1 MADSLDTDGPEPTEG
16 QLQLEGDGLDPDTD
30 RESSEAALVEP
41 APLTDDRP
49 PSIRKVWLR
58 NFKSFENFTVELG
71 RFNVLVG
78 ANNSGKSTLLQ
89 GIDLLYTLLKL
100 HREGDGLAKP
110 GRYLPASVLPVAR
123 LKDIFYKQIIRSGR
137 QNVFATVGAEFA
149 DGSHVEFGIREL
161 FGNANCQVREENG
174 MTGERLDALLG
185 HPAVWVPS
193 SVGIV
198 RDEEYRTPARRTAL
212 INAGRHN
219 EVLRNLLIELRASQS
234 QRYETLQTML
244 KERFGAG
251 LDDVDFDEAKDQ
263 FVRAGLASSDV
274 SHDLY
279 SAGSG
284 FVQVVQ
290 LLSFILTRSPS
301 IALLDEPDA
310 HLHSGLQRAIVEI
323 LEEVGKEDGLQI
335 IVATHSKEIINFI
348 DPTRL
353 IFIRP
358 KEREAAPM
366 SFEVTPISVLRSL
379 GAVDN
384 VDALTLVTNRRCL
397 FVEGSS
403 DATILSRFA
412 ATLGIRVLGG
422 DDRVVVIPVGGADRF
437 GHVEQL
443 DVFEQLLKR
452 KIASLE
458 LRDRD
463 GATSDHRASLV
474 ERSPRPLYI
483 LERDS
488 IESYLIQPDVIA
500 RVVHDTASERGKEV
514 ELDSEG
520 ITSLIM
526 ELAEGMKDETT
537 DRASQ
542 RYVDDC
548 NRLGKDRP
556 SVASANEVARAAVG
570 DSWNSLEDRLLVIS
584 GKKLL
589 GAIRQRI
596 QDEHGVNFGNERL
609 AEGFT
614 PEEIPQ
620 EIKNQ
625 LDQIASLSA
634 PENSDESSAASG
646 E

>member
-1 MADSLDTDGPEPTEG
+1 MEGSGERDDAELIEG
-16 QLQLEGDGLDPDTD
+16 QLQLEGEGLDPGTD
-30 RESSEAALVEP
+30 RESAEAALVEP
-41 APLTDDRP
+41 PPLTDDRP
-49 PSIRKVWLR
+49 PSLRRVWLR
-58 NFKSFENFTVELG
+58 NFKSFEDFTVELG

-123 LKDIFYKQIIRSGR
+123 LKDIFYKQIIRVGR
-137 QNVFATVGAEFA
+137 QNVFATVGAEFT
-149 DGSHVEFGIREL
+149 DGSQVEFGIREL
-161 FGNANCQVREENG
+161 FGNANCQVREEHG
-174 MTGERLDALLG
+174 MSGERLDALLG

-219 EVLRNLLIELRASQS
+219 EVLRNLLIELRTSQS

-251 LDDVDFDEAKDQ
+251 LEDVNFDEVKDQ
-263 FVRAGLASSDV
+263 FVRAGLASSEV

-301 IALLDEPDA
+301 VALLDEPDA
-310 HLHSGLQRAIVEI
+310 HLHSSLQRAVVEI
-323 LEEVGKEDGLQI
+323 LEEIGKDDGLQV

-353 IFIRP
+353 IFVRP
-358 KEREAAPM
+358 GDQEAAPM
-366 SFEVTPISVLRSL
+366 STEVTPISVLRSL
-379 GAVDN
+379 GAIDN
-384 VDALTLVTNRRCL
+384 VDAVALVKNRRCL

-443 DVFEQLLKR
+443 DVFEQLLEQ

-463 GATSDHRASLV
+463 GATGDHRTSLV
-474 ERSPRPLYI
+474 ERSPRPLHI
-483 LERDS
+483 FERDS

-500 RVVHDTASERGKEV
+500 HVVQETASERGKEV
-514 ELDSEG
+514 DLDSAG
-520 ITSLIM
+520 VASLVM
-526 ELAEGMKDETT
+526 ELAANMKNETI

-542 RYVDDC
+542 RFVDDC
-548 NRLGKDRP
+548 NRLGKERP
-556 SVASANEVARAAVG
+556 SVGTANEAARALIG
-570 DSWNSLEDRLLVIS
+570 DSWESLDDILLVVS

-589 GAIRQRI
+589 SALRERI
-596 QDEHGVNFGNERL
+596 QEEHGVNFGDARL

-614 PEEIPQ
+614 EDEIPQ
-620 EIKNQ
+620 EIKDQ
-625 LDQIASLSA
+625 LSEIVALSA
-634 PENSDESSAASG
+634 PDS
-646 E
+646 